1 MRLHRTAVVSV
12 ATVAALLVG
21 ACASTTSRPDDGGT
35 SAGRATAHAMGT
47 TTVPADPQRVVVLD
61 TQELDA
67 ALSLGLVPVGA
78 TRTTVAEALPSFL
91 AGKAPAAEIA
101 TVGTIADP
109 NLEAIAALQPDL
121 ILSSKLRHE
130 DIYQQLSAIAPTVL
144 AERTGDA
151 WKGNFLLYADA
162 LGRKPAAEQQLA
174 DYEARAAALGT
185 RVGAADTS
193 VSVVRFTAEE
203 IRLYSPKSFI
213 GTVLADVGFVRPEV
227 VARSTETF
235 VKISP
240 EQLGMAAGDVIFT
253 TVFGSADTTA
263 KVTSQQV
270 WSTLPAVQA
279 GKVYDVSDDV
289 WMLAIGSTGANL
301 VLDDIERLLAG

>member
-1 MRLHRTAVVSV
+1 MRLCRIPLMFLAVM
-12 ATVAALLVG
+12 AALLAG
-21 ACASTTSRPDDGGT
+21 ACAGEGGRPDDGGT
-35 SAGRATAHAMGT
+35 AAGRTITHAMGA

-67 ALSLGLVPVGA
+67 ALSLGVVPVGA
-78 TRTTVAEALPSFL
+78 TRTAVADALPSFL
-91 AGKAPAAEIA
+91 AGKAPAGEIA
-101 TVGTIADP
+101 TVGTIAEP

-130 DIYQQLSAIAPTVL
+130 DIYPQLSAIAPTVL

-174 DYEARAAALGT
+174 DYEGRAAALGP
-185 RVGAADTS
+185 RVDAAETS
-193 VSVVRFTAEE
+193 VSVARFTSEE
-203 IRLYSPKSFI
+203 IRLYGPKSFI

-235 VKISP
+235 VKISS

-253 TVFGSADTTA
+253 CVFGSAETTA
-263 KVTSQQV
+263 KATSQQV
-270 WSTLPAVQA
+270 WSTLPAVQE

-289 WMLAIGSTGANL
+289 WMLAIGPTGANL